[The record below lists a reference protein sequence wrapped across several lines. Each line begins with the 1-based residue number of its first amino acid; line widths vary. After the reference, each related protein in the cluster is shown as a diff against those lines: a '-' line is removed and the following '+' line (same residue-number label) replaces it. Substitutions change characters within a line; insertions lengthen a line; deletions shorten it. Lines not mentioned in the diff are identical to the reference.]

1 MPPKRQAAAAG
12 DGGTQL
18 KPERTDDNITN
29 KYKVEQPLCAGSFA
43 QVFSA
48 RCKETGEW
56 RALKE
61 TRLETV
67 DTDKKKAW
75 LSAELAITR
84 RVHHPNIVILY
95 EVVHVPAQKK
105 LYLVFEKM
113 DSDLFEFM
121 RGMRKSG
128 RWLAETEVAHIA
140 HALLS
145 SVAYLHSHDIVHR
158 DIKPENIL
166 ISRDGRDVKLTD
178 FGIAKVAA
186 NECTPFGSRS
196 YMAPEIISGVMSG
209 VDPSQTPLVI
219 MTKNE
224 VKSLDLW
231 SSGIVIY
238 FMLSSSLPPSEIKGR
253 SKEQL
258 QSIVDDKGWD
268 EKLFPERK
276 WGPLSAKSRDLVR
289 SLLRF
294 DSKRRLTADQAL
306 KTDFI
311 ASKVSMESTGL
322 RGNAD
327 SGDDFSKEEL
337 EAAIKEYYDTAAKA
351 FGDEH

>member
-1 MPPKRQAAAAG
+1 M
-12 DGGTQL
+12 
-18 KPERTDDNITN
+18 KPERTDTDITN
-29 KYKVEQPLCAGSFA
+29 EYKVEQPLCAGSFA

-48 RCKETGEW
+48 RCKKTGEW

-84 RVHHPNIVILY
+84 RVHHPNIVTLY
-95 EVVHVPAQKK
+95 EVVHVPAKK
-105 LYLVFEKM
+105 RLYLVFEKM

-121 RGMRKSG
+121 RSLRKG
-128 RWLAETEVAHIA
+128 GKWLAESEVAHIA

-166 ISRDGRDVKLTD
+166 ISKNGQEVKLTD

-224 VKSLDLW
+224 VKGLDQW
-231 SSGIVIY
+231 SCGIVIY

-258 QSIVDDKGWD
+258 QGIVDDKGWE

-276 WGPLSAKSRDLVR
+276 WHGISGKAKDLVR
-289 SLLRF
+289 GLLVF
-294 DSKRRLTADQAL
+294 DNKRRLTADQAL
-306 KTDFI
+306 KSDFI
-311 ASKVSMESTGL
+311 SSKVDLKGGVQ
-322 RGNAD
+322 GNAD
-327 SGDDFSKEEL
+327 DGDDFKKEDL

-351 FGDEH
+351 FGDES